1 MFRKALTQN
10 VKINCTKNVN
20 LQKVADSESS
30 RVFIH
35 QSDVKPSAESESVQ
49 PFHNRKI
56 SHSPCLVEKEIYTM
70 KFFERVTF
78 YWGKLRT
85 KV

>member
-10 VKINCTKNVN
+10 VKIHYTRNVN

-35 QSDVKPSAESESVQ
+35 QSYVKV
-49 PFHNRKI
+49 
-56 SHSPCLVEKEIYTM
+56 
-70 KFFERVTF
+70 
-78 YWGKLRT
+78 
-85 KV
+85 

>member
-10 VKINCTKNVN
+10 VKINYTKNVN

-35 QSDVKPSAESESVQ
+35 QSYVKPSAESESVQ
-49 PFHNRKI
+49 PF
-56 SHSPCLVEKEIYTM
+56 SQ
-70 KFFERVTF
+70 
-78 YWGKLRT
+78 
-85 KV
+85 

>member
-30 RVFIH
+30 RVF
-35 QSDVKPSAESESVQ
+35 KPSAESESVQ